1 MNELDRSKVNKKVLF
16 SRIFSA
22 TTPLSMLKI
31 MFQLNIIQN
40 IYTKKLILSVRT
52 RNSTKFKNKWYCAI
66 IFNLIL
72 FQ

>member
-22 TTPLSMLKI
+22 ATPLSMLKI
-31 MFQLNIIQN
+31 MFQLKIIQI
-40 IYTKKLILSVRT
+40 IYTKKLILCVRAI
-52 RNSTKFKNKWYCAI
+52 NSTKFKNKWYCTF